1 MAVTYKK
8 LFKLLIDKEMKKKE
22 LCEQAKISTATVSK
36 LANDE
41 NVTVEILARIC
52 YALRC
57 GFDDIVEVV
66 EEKEY
71 IKDGINK

>member
-8 LFKLLIDKEMKKKE
+8 LFKLLIDRKMKKKE
-22 LCEQAKISTATVSK
+22 LCEQAKVSTATVSK

-52 YALRC
+52 TALNC
-57 GFDDIVEVV
+57 SFDDIVDVIE
-66 EEKEY
+66 
-71 IKDGINK
+71 

>member
-8 LFKLLIDKEMKKKE
+8 LFKLLIDRKMKKKE
-22 LCEQAKISTATVSK
+22 LCEQAKVSTATVSK

-52 YALRC
+52 TALNC
-57 GFDDIVEVV
+57 SFDDIVDVI
-66 EEKEY
+66 EEQSL
-71 IKDGINK
+71 

>member
-8 LFKLLIDKEMKKKE
+8 LFKLLIDRKMKKKE
-22 LCEQAKISTATVSK
+22 LCEQARVSTATVSK

-52 YALRC
+52 TALNC
-57 GFDDIVEVV
+57 SFDDIVDVI
-66 EEKEY
+66 EEKSL
-71 IKDGINK
+71 

>member
-8 LFKLLIDKEMKKKE
+8 LFKLLIDRKMKKKE
-22 LCEQAKISTATVSK
+22 LCEQAKVSTATVSK

-52 YALRC
+52 TALNC
-57 GFDDIVEVV
+57 SFDDIVEIVR
-66 EEKEY
+66 K
-71 IKDGINK
+71 

>member
-8 LFKLLIDKEMKKKE
+8 LFKLLIDRKMKKKE
-22 LCEQAKISTATVSK
+22 LCEQAKVSTATVSK

-52 YALRC
+52 TALNCSYCRC
-57 GFDDIVEVV
+57 YRI
-66 EEKEY
+66 KELV
-71 IKDGINK
+71 KDGINT

>member
-8 LFKLLIDKEMKKKE
+8 LFKLLIGRKMKKKE
-22 LCEQAKISTATVSK
+22 LCEQAKVSTATVSK

-52 YALRC
+52 TALNC
-57 GFDDIVEVV
+57 SFDDIVDVIE
-66 EEKEY
+66 
-71 IKDGINK
+71 

>member
-8 LFKLLIDKEMKKKE
+8 LFKLLIDRKMKKKE
-22 LCEQAKISTATVSK
+22 LCEQAKVSTATVSK

-52 YALRC
+52 TALNC
-57 GFDDIVEVV
+57 SFDDIVDVI
-66 EEKEY
+66 EEKSV
-71 IKDGINK
+71 

>member
-8 LFKLLIDKEMKKKE
+8 LFKLLIDRKMKKKE
-22 LCEQAKISTATVSK
+22 LCEQAKVSTATVSK

-52 YALRC
+52 TALNC
-57 GFDDIVEVV
+57 SFDDIVDVI
-66 EEKEY
+66 EEKSL
-71 IKDGINK
+71 

>member
-8 LFKLLIDKEMKKKE
+8 LFKLLIDRKMKKKE
-22 LCEQAKISTATVSK
+22 LCEQAKVSTATVSK

-52 YALRC
+52 TALNSS
-57 GFDDIVEVV
+57 FDDIVDVI
-66 EEKEY
+66 EEKSL
-71 IKDGINK
+71 

>member
-8 LFKLLIDKEMKKKE
+8 LFKLLIEKKKKKKE
-22 LCEQAKISTATVSK
+22 LCEQAKVSTATVSK

-52 YALRC
+52 TALNC
-57 GFDDIVEVV
+57 SFDDIVDVI
-66 EEKEY
+66 EEKSL
-71 IKDGINK
+71 